1 MPSFYSLKS
10 MLGVVL
16 LVVMGTTATV
26 DLQAQTRYRS
36 LWDKRDDRKA
46 FLFRDIK
53 ARNVGDNLTIAI
65 IENTD
70 VANSDSRGMSKATAK
85 AASGGF
91 SYGGFG
97 AAGDASASIGSD
109 SVREFDGDT
118 NFSSD
123 RQFIDRFSV
132 TVIDTLPNGN
142 MLVSGSRE
150 LLVEGDSRKL
160 VLTGIVRGDDI
171 RSDNSVRSSNVAN
184 LKIRYQGTG
193 QETKFVNQGWLGKRL
208 NKYWPF

>member
-65 IENTD
+65 
-70 VANSDSRGMSKATAK
+70 
-85 AASGGF
+85 
-91 SYGGFG
+91 
-97 AAGDASASIGSD
+97 
-109 SVREFDGDT
+109 
-118 NFSSD
+118 
-123 RQFIDRFSV
+123 
-132 TVIDTLPNGN
+132 
-142 MLVSGSRE
+142 
-150 LLVEGDSRKL
+150 
-160 VLTGIVRGDDI
+160 
-171 RSDNSVRSSNVAN
+171 
-184 LKIRYQGTG
+184 
-193 QETKFVNQGWLGKRL
+193 
-208 NKYWPF
+208 